1 MNPRWGN
8 SVTYLCQF
16 EMNVEDRNKEILHI
30 VLYIDLLTDVSYVIV
45 ITRDNDSQLS
55 NDDAMTV
62 H

>member
-8 SVTYLCQF
+8 SVTYLYQF

-30 VLYIDLLTDVSYVIV
+30 VLYIDLLTDVSYVIL
-45 ITRDNDSQLS
+45 ITRGNSQLI